1 MNFNKFNPFKKRE
14 QVKKPETIQNE
25 SVQEEFV
32 APISEAAFMHELM
45 MFSPGK
51 NQILTEYGEE
61 LFVQAIKDRIA
72 SGETTQEQVLRDLKK
87 LPSGDFYEKYK
98 NI

>member
-1 MNFNKFNPFKKRE
+1 MNFNKFNPFKKQERV
-14 QVKKPETIQNE
+14 QKIE
-25 SVQEEFV
+25 SDQTEVIQEEYIT
-32 APISEAAFMHELM
+32 PISEAAFMHELM

-87 LPSGDFYEKYK
+87 LPSGEFYEKYK